1 MSTLGLDFSPALNRS
16 ILDPIHG
23 IIRFSDDE
31 MDIISHELFQRLH
44 RIRQNGLLY
53 FVFPSATN
61 TRFEH
66 SLGTVHI
73 ATSILNNI
81 LINSFVASKKEPCA
95 VIDTRKA
102 GPCQAINFS
111 SLESE
116 QLQYIFK
123 TTRLAALVHDIGH
136 GPFSHVFDNFSPTK
150 KDISTLIKSIN
161 DLKPLSGIISY
172 LEIDN
177 DERVKHEIM
186 SCIIFAYIY
195 NSING
200 DPNIISDV
208 ASVILGKPVL
218 CRDLEHRRF
227 IPLMHDIVASSP
239 ADADRM
245 DYLERDSKSFGVTYG
260 LYDRGRLL
268 KSFLAYKLIENGQ
281 ESLRLGIKNSGLR
294 AIENF
299 IQARFQL
306 YVQIYYHK
314 TNRAINLMMDEILY
328 KSKEKSISIFNYN
341 TYDNLIN
348 LYRELSDERF
358 LNILRG
364 KDPIWQLLDKDINVL
379 AENLFKRK
387 LWKRIF
393 EAKKSSEVK
402 RVFGSLKD
410 NSDLNLRLKL
420 DVIDPKATKG
430 LEMGAALLKRGADG
444 IYQSFREVN
453 WMDQS
458 PIIKALAE
466 EEKGIAR
473 IYLNSENNDEI
484 KRLRMKALNL

>member
-1 MSTLGLDFSPALNRS
+1 
-16 ILDPIHG
+16 
-23 IIRFSDDE
+23 
-31 MDIISHELFQRLH
+31 
-44 RIRQNGLLY
+44 
-53 FVFPSATN
+53 
-61 TRFEH
+61 
-66 SLGTVHI
+66 
-73 ATSILNNI
+73 
-81 LINSFVASKKEPCA
+81 
-95 VIDTRKA
+95 
-102 GPCQAINFS
+102 
-111 SLESE
+111 
-116 QLQYIFK
+116 
-123 TTRLAALVHDIGH
+123 
-136 GPFSHVFDNFSPTK
+136 
-150 KDISTLIKSIN
+150 
-161 DLKPLSGIISY
+161 
-172 LEIDN
+172 
-177 DERVKHEIM
+177 
-186 SCIIFAYIY
+186 
-195 NSING
+195 
-200 DPNIISDV
+200 
-208 ASVILGKPVL
+208 
-218 CRDLEHRRF
+218 
-227 IPLMHDIVASSP
+227 
-239 ADADRM
+239 
-245 DYLERDSKSFGVTYG
+245 
-260 LYDRGRLL
+260 
-268 KSFLAYKLIENGQ
+268 
-281 ESLRLGIKNSGLR
+281 
-294 AIENF
+294 
-299 IQARFQL
+299 
-306 YVQIYYHK
+306 
-314 TNRAINLMMDEILY
+314 MDEILY